1 MRDLCKAIRR
11 ICPPEQQSLIIT
23 VNYAHKLA
31 LMGNLQFAKQRFLK
45 CSQFR
50 RRLLTLAFPGFR
62 LHLARAHVAPSRNWL
77 N

>member
-23 VNYAHKLA
+23 VNYAHNLA

-50 RRLLTLAFPGFR
+50 RRLLIS
-62 LHLARAHVAPSRNWL
+62 PSQVLDSIWREPMSRRQGTG
-77 N
+77 